1 MFMETLK
8 GETVK
13 TETVKKEAEK
23 KETVKKETVKKEGGA
38 SGDLKDQFKK
48 GLADA
53 GLKVE

>member
-1 MFMETLK
+1 METLK